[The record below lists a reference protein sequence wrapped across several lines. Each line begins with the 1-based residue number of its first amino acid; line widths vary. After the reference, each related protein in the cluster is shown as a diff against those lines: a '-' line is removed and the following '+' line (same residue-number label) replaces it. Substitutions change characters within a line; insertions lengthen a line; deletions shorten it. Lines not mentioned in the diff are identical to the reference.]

1 MLPPAAALPPGAGE
15 LPLRA
20 YSAVASSSRLAVASA
35 NPAGALPLAVLAAD
49 CRLSCSPGHFLS
61 SGGRLPRLPHA
72 AVRAASTSVYPK
84 GLPQSLHGQG
94 SLRREPDRPC
104 SSRSQRGAAAVMQGW
119 WSAACAYSGPQGRLL
134 YGARSPRV
142 VEGAWS
148 VLLAALPRPASRHL
162 QLRVVESRAEAQTSS
177 VSKQK

>member
-49 CRLSCSPGHFLS
+49 CRLSSHGLPLCAGAPGH
-61 SGGRLPRLPHA
+61 GG
-72 AVRAASTSVYPK
+72 VQEAASPASPTPRCA
-84 GLPQSLHGQG
+84 LPSLHGQG

>member
-49 CRLSCSPGHFLS
+49 CRLSSHGLPLCAGAPGH
-61 SGGRLPRLPHA
+61 GG
-72 AVRAASTSVYPK
+72 VQEAASPASPTPRCALPAPRPLVIAWAGEFAERTRSPVLLTVAARGSCSDAGLVVCSVRLLRATRP
-84 GLPQSLHGQG
+84 P
-94 SLRREPDRPC
+94 SLRGSVP
-104 SSRSQRGAAAVMQGW
+104 
-119 WSAACAYSGPQGRLL
+119 
-134 YGARSPRV
+134 
-142 VEGAWS
+142 EGAWS

>member
-49 CRLSCSPGHFLS
+49 CRLSSHGLPLCAGAPGH
-61 SGGRLPRLPHA
+61 GG
-72 AVRAASTSVYPK
+72 V
-84 GLPQSLHGQG
+84 QESLHGQG

-134 YGARSPRV
+134 YGARSPRGP
-142 VEGAWS
+142 GAFFWPRCR
-148 VLLAALPRPASRHL
+148 ALPAGTCSCASWSPGQKPRPPASRN
-162 QLRVVESRAEAQTSS
+162 R
-177 VSKQK
+177 K